1 MGEAAQGCDFG
12 GRRIERDEFMRSLA
26 KMVGAF
32 ALGLFFADAAV
43 ADTLELKDG
52 RVLQGR
58 YLGGTQAV
66 VRFEINGDVRTFSVN
81 DVVGVTFTGASGKS
95 SAPAVAP
102 PADAAP
108 QAAPPS
114 AAAPAEAVPP
124 TADAPGSAAPTAPPA
139 ADAPPPVAAPPDTS
153 AASAAP
159 PADASQ
165 PPVTSQDVPP
175 APLAA
180 AKPAPAAP
188 QSPAAHV
195 APQALPAQDPA
206 AQYGEVTIPAGQVL
220 LVRMIDGVDSSRNQV
235 GDIFHASLE
244 TDLYVNSTLLAHKGA
259 DIYGRLANVQEA
271 GKLSGS
277 AELQLELMR
286 IVIDGRDYSLVSS
299 DYSLKGQGR
308 GADTAKKVSGGA
320 IVGAIIG
327 AIAGGGKG
335 AAIGAGAGSAAGA
348 GVQIFTKGEKVK
360 VPSETLLEFR
370 LQQPAMVTPTER

>member
-1 MGEAAQGCDFG
+1 
-12 GRRIERDEFMRSLA
+12 MRSSA
-26 KMVGAF
+26 KTVGAF
-32 ALGLFFADAAV
+32 ALGLFFAGAAV

-102 PADAAP
+102 PADAVS
-108 QAAPPS
+108 QATPPS

-124 TADAPGSAAPTAPPA
+124 TAAGSAAPTAPPV
-139 ADAPPPVAAPPDTS
+139 APPPAAAPPSAVSPTPAPPDTS

-159 PADASQ
+159 AADASQ

-175 APLAA
+175 PSPAA

-188 QSPAAHV
+188 QPLGAPGAVQASPT
-195 APQALPAQDPA
+195 QDPA

-235 GDIFHASLE
+235 GDVFHASLE
-244 TDLYVNSTLLAHKGA
+244 TDLYVNNTLLAHKGA

-286 IVIDGRDYSLVSS
+286 IVIDGHDYSLVSS

-348 GVQIFTKGEKVK
+348 GVQVFTKGEKVK